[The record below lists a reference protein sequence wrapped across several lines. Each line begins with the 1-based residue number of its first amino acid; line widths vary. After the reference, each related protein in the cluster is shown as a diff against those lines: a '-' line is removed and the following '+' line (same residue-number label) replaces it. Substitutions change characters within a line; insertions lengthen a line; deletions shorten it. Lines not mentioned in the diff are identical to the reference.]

1 MGTETDVHLVEMLK
15 WRRLYVRKRA
25 ENIKLI
31 EKYEDRLDEQAQ
43 EHEMFKSTIAS
54 ILKGPSFGEMLKM
67 GRWIKSNIYMI
78 GDYSH
83 FQTAL
88 VAERSHWI
96 VDKLRELFQ

>member
-1 MGTETDVHLVEMLK
+1 
-15 WRRLYVRKRA
+15 
-25 ENIKLI
+25 
-31 EKYEDRLDEQAQ
+31 
-43 EHEMFKSTIAS
+43 
-54 ILKGPSFGEMLKM
+54 M